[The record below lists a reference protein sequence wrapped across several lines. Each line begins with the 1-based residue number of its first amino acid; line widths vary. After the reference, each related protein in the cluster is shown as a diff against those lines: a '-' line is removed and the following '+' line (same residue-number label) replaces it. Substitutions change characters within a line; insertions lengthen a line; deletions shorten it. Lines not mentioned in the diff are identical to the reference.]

1 MQGFSIN
8 NSPIHIPVLKNEVV
22 SFLDIRQD
30 GIYVDGTC
38 GPGGHSKIILEKL
51 SSKGIL
57 ISIDIDQEAINICR
71 NELSNS
77 FKNLHIKK
85 NSYSNL
91 PTILNEMGIS
101 KVSGIILD
109 LGLSSLQL
117 DSNHRG
123 FSYKNNC
130 HLDMRF
136 DQSSEFSNYNYEFNN
151 DDQPED
157 VNYDYSYMS
166 CVCYSFLFIVI
177 IFFRNILW
185 YDFVVDIFIRSII
198 VNNLI

>member
-1 MQGFSIN
+1 MQGFSID

-85 NSYSNL
+85 IH
-91 PTILNEMGIS
+91 TQIF
-101 KVSGIILD
+101 
-109 LGLSSLQL
+109 QL
-117 DSNHRG
+117 
-123 FSYKNNC
+123 Y
-130 HLDMRF
+130 
-136 DQSSEFSNYNYEFNN
+136 
-151 DDQPED
+151 
-157 VNYDYSYMS
+157 
-166 CVCYSFLFIVI
+166 
-177 IFFRNILW
+177 
-185 YDFVVDIFIRSII
+185 
-198 VNNLI
+198 